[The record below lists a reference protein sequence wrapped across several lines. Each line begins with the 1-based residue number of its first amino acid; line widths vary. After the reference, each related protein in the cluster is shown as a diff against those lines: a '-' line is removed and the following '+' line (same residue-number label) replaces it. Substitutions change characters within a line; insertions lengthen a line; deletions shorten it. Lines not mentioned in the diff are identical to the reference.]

1 MRNDLSG
8 RVFGRLT
15 AITPVDA
22 RREGKVVWR
31 CRCSC
36 GTVVEV
42 ISTRLTSGINKS
54 CGCLRKEG
62 NQRTH
67 GGRHTPEYSV
77 WRGMRSRC
85 NNPRASHFA
94 DYGGRGISVCARW
107 NSFETFLADM
117 GARPS
122 PAHSIDR
129 INNSLGYSPENCR
142 WATIK
147 QQQRNRRSNLL
158 ITVGGVSAT
167 FAEHCEG
174 TGVKYATAHRR
185 LKQGAS
191 IEVAI
196 SPDRPAYG
204 TIENKDRALNIT
216 LAAVL
221 RE

>member
-1 MRNDLSG
+1 MRNDLSEK
-8 RVFGRLT
+8 VFGRLT
-15 AITPVDA
+15 AIESVDT

-77 WRGMRSRC
+77 WMKMRSRC
-85 NNPRASHFA
+85 NNPRATHFA

-107 NSFETFLADM
+107 NSFEAFLADM

-129 INNSLGYSPENCR
+129 INNLLGYSPENCR

-147 QQQRNRRSNLL
+147 QQQRNRRSNRW
-158 ITVGGVSAT
+158 ITADGVCAT
-167 FAEHCEG
+167 LAEHCER
-174 TGVKYATAHRR
+174 TGVKYTTAHLR
-185 LKQGAS
+185 LKQGAPVD
-191 IEVAI
+191 VAI
-196 SPDRPAYG
+196 SRDRPAYG
-204 TIENKDRALNIT
+204 TIKNGGRL
-216 LAAVL
+216 
-221 RE
+221 